1 MDFYINK
8 NSTLPHLKVKIQTT
22 DLTSYE
28 DFNKLIKTAKVTFS
42 MKNLANNVYKIASKN
57 CEVVA
62 KHVGIDSFSDI
73 YEYYIVYEW
82 SGNDTKN
89 TGSYIAEFNITFKN
103 QPCES
108 LIVPIREELFIHV
121 MDSFAK

>member
-42 MKNLANNVYKIASKN
+42 MKNLANNVYKIASKP
-57 CEVVA
+57 CQVVA

-89 TGSYIAEFNITFKN
+89 TGSFIGEFNITFKN

-108 LIVPIREELFIHV
+108 LVLPIKE
-121 MDSFAK
+121 K